1 MEKYNLMDQLMAQQ
15 PQGQGMLMD
24 PSQQPGMPEQKSF
37 SLEAAVKKA
46 GPPPKEIAP
55 LILSAF
61 EHSQKF
67 PTSAEEFSN
76 LIKRQ
81 TEGLAGQREG
91 VSKLESQIGE
101 LTKATDDGPNLAP
114 LMAISDLLSG
124 TKNLQNYKS
133 PAMKAKEAKMQGLA
147 LQMQL
152 QKSKNDLTDKEID
165 LFKAQ
170 YQDSRDR
177 EKMKQ
182 MMDLEKMKLGAEN
195 RKNML
200 PGQEAADKAF
210 GQEYTAW
217 NQKGDRAGYL
227 KSKESLESAINELS
241 NDPSLTGTIAMK
253 ATPAG
258 MVSKFHPNSATVEQ
272 KVKSTVIQM
281 VKQLGANPT
290 DTDLREIQKTVWDKD
305 LPTETNIEKIRSFL
319 QEQERKAAAKD
330 EASKYFEST
339 RGTLM
344 GQGMATS
351 RKPTPTAPSGGK
363 APLSYDEWVK
373 AGKPK
378 Q

>member
-1 MEKYNLMDQLMAQQ
+1 MDKYNLMDQLMAQQ

-24 PSQQPGMPEQKSF
+24 PSQQPMPEQSSF
-37 SLEAAVKKA
+37 SMQKMIQKA

-61 EHSQKF
+61 ERSQKF

-91 VSKLESQIGE
+91 VAKLEGQIGE
-101 LTKATDDGPNLAP
+101 LTNSNDDGPNLAP
-114 LMAISDLLSG
+114 LMALADLFNG
-124 TKNLQNYKS
+124 TKHLQGYKS
-133 PAMKAKEAKMQGLA
+133 PAMKNKEAKAQGLG

-195 RKNML
+195 KKNML
-200 PGQEAADKAF
+200 PGQEAADKDF
-210 GQEYTAW
+210 GKEYSDW
-217 NQKGDRAGYL
+217 NQKGGRAGYM
-227 KSKESLESAINELS
+227 KNRAALEAAITELE
-241 NDPSLTGTIAMK
+241 NDPSLTGGAK
-253 ATPAG
+253 GYTPDFIMPA
-258 MVSKFHPNSATVEQ
+258 VSEKTAAIEQ
-272 KVKSTVIQM
+272 KVKASVLGA

-290 DTDLREIQKTVWDKD
+290 DTDLKEIYKSIWDKR
-305 LPTETNIEKIRSFL
+305 LSPTENVNKIRAEL
-319 QEQERKAAAKD
+319 ERMDIQAAAKNQS
-330 EASKYFEST
+330 SKYFEST
-339 RGTLM
+339 RGTLT
-344 GQGMATS
+344 GQGMATQNS
-351 RKPTPTAPSGGK
+351 ATDAKMKRLQELRAKKNGG
-363 APLSYDEWVK
+363 
-373 AGKPK
+373 
-378 Q
+378 